1 MGLSKAAS
9 FSHFFNPTR
18 RQAVLVILILWALV
32 NGILVAQQ
40 GIIITG
46 EADKY
51 IRMARYYLTNGHLLT
66 PNLRY
71 YSIIIFLL
79 VLCLKFHLGLFPA
92 VAVQMLVNL
101 AATLYFFNTIRKI
114 FHSEGTALAGTIL
127 LLLNIPYQSFNT
139 AVQSES
145 IFQSLSL
152 LASCYLLQR
161 EQLRVR
167 HLLYIL
173 LFIVLLSLSR
183 PLGLLY
189 LPAAFVYFYRT
200 ALRGVGR
207 VGRRIFLAASFLA
220 FLFVLDRAM
229 GSGGEY
235 DFMLP
240 FQEEHIICGTPTLLH
255 PLNFPVPGN
264 GNSVY
269 ALIYYIFH
277 HPGQFFRLA
286 LLKTVS
292 FWGVYRSYF
301 SVRHNL
307 VQLLFFYPIIIMA
320 ALSLKRWHRQHP
332 DRLIYMLTLIL
343 VTWGT
348 VVLTCDDW
356 NIRIFLSISP
366 YLILL
371 SSGLLDRLISRP
383 AR

>member
-1 MGLSKAAS
+1 MGLSKAAL
-9 FSHFFNPTR
+9 FSHLFNPAR
-18 RQAVLVILILWALV
+18 RQAVLAVLLLWLLV
-32 NGILVAQQ
+32 NILLLTQQ

-51 IRMARYYLTNGHLLT
+51 IRMARYYLANGHLLT

-79 VLCLKFHLGLFPA
+79 AFCMKFHLGFFPV

-101 AATLYFFNTIRKI
+101 SATLYFFNTIRKI
-114 FHSEGTALAGTIL
+114 FHSEGVALAGAIL

-161 EQLRVR
+161 EQLRAR
-167 HLLYIL
+167 HLIYIL
-173 LFIVLLSLSR
+173 LFVVLLSLSR

-189 LPAAFVYFYRT
+189 IPAAFVYFYRT
-200 ALRGVGR
+200 SLRHVGR
-207 VGRRIFLAASFLA
+207 IWRITFLVASSLA

-286 LLKTVS
+286 LLKTMS
-292 FWGVYRSYF
+292 FWGLYRSYF
-301 SVRHNL
+301 STRHNL
-307 VQLLFFYPIIIMA
+307 VLVLFFYPIVIMA
-320 ALSLKRWHRQHP
+320 ALSLRRWRRQQP
-332 DRLIYMLTLIL
+332 DRLIYLLTLIL

-356 NIRIFLSISP
+356 NIRVFLSISP

-371 SSGLLDRLISRP
+371 SSPFLKKVLSRQE
-383 AR
+383 